1 MRKLLIVLLAT
12 LILAFGRMDADA
24 RVVRLVVERT
34 TPYADGEAIGT
45 HGPFERLAGTVY
57 MVVDPEDPVNA
68 VIVNLD
74 KAPRNAEGLVEFSAP
89 FVIIKPV
96 DVTRGNRKIL
106 YGINNRGNNI
116 EISFHAYPAPALR
129 ALLGSS
135 TETDDQII
143 FRLGYTFVDAG
154 WAGDI
159 TTTEA
164 RLGAHLPVAR
174 EPDGSAVVSR
184 VRIEYSSSGYTLPL
198 KGNDR
203 FRSYETADTDPA
215 ISTLTVRDGIE
226 GRRVPIAPDEWA
238 FGRCPTGRLSLE
250 ATTTDICLFEGF
262 DPDRIYELM
271 YPAKGAWVMGLGYA
285 VTRDLASFLRYAAVD
300 DAGNRNPLAESET
313 TLGVRRVYG
322 FGISSTGMYLRDFL
336 YLGFNEDESARQVF
350 DAVRIL
356 IPGTHRLMANIEFS
370 DPNVYS
376 RQDQHAD
383 FTSSSYPPLTYAV
396 TSDPISGLHDGILKR
411 PATDP
416 LVFHVDTA
424 NEFWQMNASL
434 NVHDGRGEPVPIPDN
449 VRLYYIANH
458 SHVGASG
465 VAARPTDTGTCAYPV
480 NGNRS
485 YATVLRALIVA
496 LDAWADGGVAPPPS
510 VYPEVGNGTLVRVA
524 EAAAAFPAI
533 PGVTFPRVV
542 NELDLLDF
550 GPAFGSTGGHVTELP
565 PLRRGRYQVLV
576 PKPDADGIDAVGIRT
591 VDVAAPVGT
600 NIGWN
605 LRAPGPRGM
614 DLCGLSGAFI
624 PFAETRADRVANGDP
639 RRSLQERYGDHAGFV
654 AAVER
659 ATDGLL
665 EQRFLLAE
673 DAEVIIGLAEE
684 SNILAVRDEG
694 SASHQDR

>member
-1 MRKLLIVLLAT
+1 MSKTARSFVVAALVLVIAQ
-12 LILAFGRMDADA
+12 MDAEA

-34 TPYADGEAIGT
+34 TPYVGGKAIGT
-45 HGPFERLAGTVY
+45 HGPFERLVGTVY
-57 MVVDPEDPVNA
+57 MAVDPKDPVNA

-74 KAPRNAEGLVEFSAP
+74 KAPRNAQGMVEFSAP

-116 EISFHAYPAPALR
+116 EISFHAYPSPGLR

-135 TETDDQII
+135 IETDDEIF

-159 TTTEA
+159 TTTET
-164 RLGAHLPVAR
+164 RLGANLPLAS
-174 EPDGSAVVSR
+174 EPDGGAVVSR
-184 VRIEYSSSGYTLPL
+184 IRIEYSASGYTLPL
-198 KGNDR
+198 KGNGQ
-203 FRSYETADTDPA
+203 FRSYETADPDPA
-215 ISTLTVRDGIE
+215 NSSLTVRDGVR
-226 GRRVPIAPDEWA
+226 GRRVPIAPDRWA
-238 FGRCPTGRLSLE
+238 FGRCPDGRLSLE
-250 ATTTDICLFEGF
+250 ATTTDICLFDGF

-271 YPAKGAWVMGLGYA
+271 YPAQGAWVMGLGYA
-285 VTRDLASFLRYAAVD
+285 VTRDLTSFLRYAAVD
-300 DAGNRNPLAESET
+300 DAGNLNPLAESET
-313 TLGVRRVYG
+313 TLGVRRAYG

-350 DAVRIL
+350 DAVRIM

-383 FTSSSYPPLTYAV
+383 FTSSSTPPLTYAI
-396 TSDPISGLHDGILKR
+396 TSDPISGLRDGILKR
-411 PATDP
+411 PQTDP

-424 NEFWQMNASL
+424 NEFWQMKASL
-434 NVHDGRGEPVPIPDN
+434 NVHDGRGAPVPIPDN

-485 YATVLRALIVA
+485 YATLLRALIVA
-496 LDAWADGGVAPPPS
+496 LDEWADGGVEPPRT
-510 VYPEVGNGTLVRVA
+510 VYPDVRNGTLVRVA
-524 EAAAAFPAI
+524 EAGAVFPAI
-533 PGVTFPRVV
+533 PGVTFPTVV

-550 GPAFGSTGGHVTELP
+550 GPAFGSTGGYVTELP

-576 PKPDADGIDAVGIRT
+576 PKTEADGIDEVGIRT
-591 VDVAAPVGT
+591 VDVAVPVGT
-600 NIGWN
+600 NTGWN

-614 DLCGLSGAFI
+614 DLCGLSGAFF
-624 PFAETRADRVANGDP
+624 PFAETRADRMASGDP

-659 ATDGLL
+659 ATAGLL
-665 EQRFLLAE
+665 DQRFLLAE

-684 SNILAVRDEG
+684 SDILA
-694 SASHQDR
+694 ASPR

>member
-1 MRKLLIVLLAT
+1 MKTARPFVVAALV
-12 LILAFGRMDADA
+12 LAFGRMDAEA
-24 RVVRLVVERT
+24 RVVRFVVERT
-34 TPYADGEAIGT
+34 TPYADGAAIGT
-45 HGPFERLAGTVY
+45 HGPFERLVGTVY
-57 MVVDPEDPVNA
+57 MVVDPEDPLNA

-116 EISFHAYPAPALR
+116 EISFHAYPPAGLR

-135 TETDDQII
+135 IQTDDELI

-159 TTTEA
+159 TTTET
-164 RLGAHLPVAR
+164 RLGANLPLAS
-174 EPDGSAVVSR
+174 EPDGGAVVSR
-184 VRIEYSSSGYTLPL
+184 IRIEYSASGYTLPL

-203 FRSYETADTDPA
+203 FQSYETADTDPA
-215 ISTLTVRDGIE
+215 SSTLTVRDGVK
-226 GRRVPIAPDEWA
+226 GRRMPIAPDRWA
-238 FGRCPTGRLSLE
+238 FGRCSDGRSSLE
-250 ATTTDICLFEGF
+250 ATTTDICLFDGF
-262 DPDRIYELM
+262 DPDRIYELR

-285 VTRDLASFLRYAAVD
+285 VTRDLASFLRYTTVD
-300 DAGNRNPLAESET
+300 DVGNRNPLAESET
-313 TLGVRRVYG
+313 TLGVRRAYG
-322 FGISSTGMYLRDFL
+322 FGTSSTGMYLRDFL

-356 IPGTHRLMANIEFS
+356 IPGTHRLMANVEFS

-383 FTSSSYPPLTYAV
+383 FMSYSYPPLTYAV
-396 TSDPISGLHDGILKR
+396 TSDPISGLRDGILKR
-411 PATDP
+411 PRTDP

-434 NVHDGRGEPVPIPDN
+434 NVHDGRGEPVPIPDT

-465 VAARPTDTGTCAYPV
+465 VAARPTSTGTCAYPV

-485 YATVLRALIVA
+485 YATLLRALIVA
-496 LDAWADGGVAPPPS
+496 LDAWADGGVEPPPS
-510 VYPEVGNGTLVRVA
+510 VYPEVRDGTLVTVA

-550 GPAFGSTGGHVTELP
+550 GPGFGSTGGHVTELP

-576 PKPDADGIDAVGIRT
+576 PKPDADGIDEVGIRT

-624 PFAETRADRVANGDP
+624 RFAETRAERVASGDP
-639 RRSLQERYGDHAGFV
+639 RQSLQERYGDHTGFV

-659 ATDGLL
+659 ATAGLL
-665 EQRFLLAE
+665 EQRFLLAA

-684 SNILAVRDEG
+684 SDILRPG
-694 SASHQDR
+694 TSSRPN